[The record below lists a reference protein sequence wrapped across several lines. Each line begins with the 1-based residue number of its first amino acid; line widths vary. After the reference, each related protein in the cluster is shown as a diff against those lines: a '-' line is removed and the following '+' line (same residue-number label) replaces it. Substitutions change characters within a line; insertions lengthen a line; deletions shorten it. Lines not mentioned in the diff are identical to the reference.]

1 MNRFLEMSLEYASQR
16 SYLDDLFSVYPTIP
30 NGIREINKSRWE
42 KVESA
47 YNAKDSFA
55 LVNAMLELDL
65 FPIKDSYVA
74 YMKRDKSSVKRNPRT
89 VNRIANQ
96 IMQMDLG
103 ELYMKCSRPKET
115 NRQIG
120 PMFKKWVETGVL
132 GFPLKGVDAFAN
144 NNEDAIMVA
153 SDAEMKLFAEK
164 SLGYNRNKGL
174 DFLARINGKY
184 VIGEAKFLT
193 DFGGHQDAQFDDAMG
208 TLNCEVNAVKVAILD
223 GVPYIKSRNKMHK
236 MITGKY
242 KDLNIMSA
250 LVLPTFLN
258 TL

>member
-1 MNRFLEMSLEYASQR
+1 MSLEYASQR

-30 NGIREINKSRWE
+30 NGIREINKSIWE

-103 ELYMKCSRPKET
+103 VYEMLTAERKKPTGWSDVQEMGGNRGSWLSFERSRCICK
-115 NRQIG
+115 Q
-120 PMFKKWVETGVL
+120 
-132 GFPLKGVDAFAN
+132 
-144 NNEDAIMVA
+144 
-153 SDAEMKLFAEK
+153 
-164 SLGYNRNKGL
+164 
-174 DFLARINGKY
+174 
-184 VIGEAKFLT
+184 
-193 DFGGHQDAQFDDAMG
+193 Q
-208 TLNCEVNAVKVAILD
+208 
-223 GVPYIKSRNKMHK
+223 
-236 MITGKY
+236 
-242 KDLNIMSA
+242 
-250 LVLPTFLN
+250 
-258 TL
+258 

>member
-1 MNRFLEMSLEYASQR
+1 MSLEYASQR

-30 NGIREINKSRWE
+30 NGIREINKSIWE

-103 ELYMKCSRPKET
+103 ELYMNAHGRKKQTDRLVRCSRNGWK
-115 NRQIG
+115 QG
-120 PMFKKWVETGVL
+120 
-132 GFPLKGVDAFAN
+132 
-144 NNEDAIMVA
+144 
-153 SDAEMKLFAEK
+153 
-164 SLGYNRNKGL
+164 
-174 DFLARINGKY
+174 FLA
-184 VIGEAKFLT
+184 FL
-193 DFGGHQDAQFDDAMG
+193 
-208 TLNCEVNAVKVAILD
+208 
-223 GVPYIKSRNKMHK
+223 
-236 MITGKY
+236 
-242 KDLNIMSA
+242 
-250 LVLPTFLN
+250 
-258 TL
+258 